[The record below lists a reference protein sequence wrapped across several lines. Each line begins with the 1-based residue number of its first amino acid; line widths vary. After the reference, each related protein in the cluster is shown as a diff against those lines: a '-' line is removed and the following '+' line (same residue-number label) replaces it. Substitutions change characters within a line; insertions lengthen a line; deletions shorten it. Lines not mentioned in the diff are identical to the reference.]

1 MLFLFG
7 DCLNIV
13 QPDLT
18 QLDVVKLDE
27 MIKLNKEDWFVTKM
41 DGCTFDEFD
50 QIINGSIQELL
61 D

>member
-7 DCLNIV
+7 DCPNIV
-13 QPDLT
+13 QPYLT

-41 DGCTFDEFD
+41 NGCTFDELD
-50 QIINGSIQELL
+50 HIINV
-61 D
+61 